1 MGGIISKQKKRMAKL
16 LSEDRYRFLPAHFF
30 WLWRTAQ
37 TWISLPVDM
46 VARIAALRFVWGK
59 NWGIPLQPY
68 DQALSVHPIPFY
80 FRNLIQKFYPFNH
93 GLFQGISV
101 RESEGS

>member
-1 MGGIISKQKKRMAKL
+1 MRFPTFYRPFFLVMGDRPDMYFPSGRYGRPGRGSPVCVGEKL
-16 LSEDRYRFLPAHFF
+16 GDSSP
-30 WLWRTAQ
+30 T
-37 TWISLPVDM
+37 
-46 VARIAALRFVWGK
+46 
-59 NWGIPLQPY
+59 Y